1 MMSQMIIKSDVNKV
15 LYGILGNM
23 NSVESWWHS
32 ENINFNLYT
41 PEHIYQS
48 GDAGRKLVYDLVSM
62 HVNKDVDR
70 TVFEQNVKAFF
81 KGKK

>member
-1 MMSQMIIKSDVNKV
+1 MSQTIIKSDINKM

-23 NSVESWWHS
+23 SSVESWWHS

-41 PEHIYQS
+41 PEYIYHS
-48 GDAGRKLVYDLVSM
+48 GDAGHKLVHDLVSM
-62 HVNKDVDR
+62 YVNKDVDS
-70 TVFEQNVKAFF
+70 TSFEQSVKAFF